1 MIREHTGKNVYII
14 GAGFAGTM
22 VAREIA
28 QKGIFG
34 TVRAFLDD
42 DTAKIGSTIQGVPVA
57 GPVRSIASL
66 IRIQPNDEALIAIPS
81 AGPAVMR
88 NIYAILKDAGFSR
101 ISILPGISQILE
113 GEAHLI
119 QARQIDPQDLLGRA
133 PVAINLKESLS
144 YLRGKRVLITG
155 AGGSI
160 GSELARQL
168 LSGGAERLF
177 LFGHGENSIYQIDR
191 ELRLLQ
197 EGGVGEKAT
206 IVPVI
211 GDMRNRDYM
220 HYILRKLRCDVVF
233 HTAAYKHVPLMEENP
248 VAVIENNVFGTANL
262 LSACSESGVTRFVLI
277 STDKAVQPVSV
288 YGVSKMLCEH
298 MVMEAARSVG
308 EDTSA
313 SDPRSFMFV
322 RFGNVLGS
330 RGSILPLFINQ
341 IRKGGPV
348 TVTDPEMVRYFMTIP
363 EACSLVL
370 KTGGVGKNG
379 ESYLLDMG
387 EPVKILEVAEQLIR
401 FMGYEPEK
409 DIPITFIGRRRGER
423 LDEPLWN
430 PDETPTPTDFPRI
443 LRLEKKES
451 YQTLDTDGIMKS
463 LKPVCFLHPENITD
477 YRNRETLFSRL
488 ADAIPTFRDTRHV

>member
-1 MIREHTGKNVYII
+1 MIREHTEKNVYII
-14 GAGFAGTM
+14 GAGFAGSM
-22 VAREIA
+22 VSREIA

-42 DTAKIGSTIQGVPVA
+42 DNSKIGSTIQGVPVV
-57 GPVRSIASL
+57 GPIRSIASL

-81 AGPAVMR
+81 AGPATMR
-88 NIYAILKDAGFSR
+88 NIYAILKDAGFSK

-220 HYILRKLRCDVVF
+220 HYILHKLRCDVVF

-262 LSACSESGVTRFVLI
+262 LSACGESGVTRFVLI

-298 MVMEAARSVG
+298 MVMEAARSAG
-308 EDTSA
+308 KETA
-313 SDPRSFMFV
+313 ESDPRSFMFV

-409 DIPITFIGRRRGER
+409 DIPVTFIGRRRGER

-443 LRLEKKES
+443 LRLEKKGPE
-451 YQTLDTDGIMKS
+451 QTIDTAGIMES
-463 LKPVCFLHPENITD
+463 LKPVCFKEPDHEAD
-477 YRNRETLFSRL
+477 YRNRERLFSRL
-488 ADAIPTFRDTRHV
+488 AEAVPTFRNTHHV